1 MGGEKERVK
10 LKFGESYPEENIYVG
25 ETSRSIF
32 ERSIEHLKAGRD
44 RKEESFVAK
53 HWQESHPQR
62 EEAPEF
68 RFKIVKSFRDPL
80 TRQVS
85 ESIRIDLR
93 RGVLNSKTMYSRNSL
108 PRLTLE
114 KTDWE
119 KKKEEK
125 EKEAEKRESKERRE
139 KWLGGGEINN
149 LTIEGETENYELEC
163 QAWEIEAVKLE
174 KGKKRNVG
182 EQIERTNSKKRRK
195 VRGWRKE
202 ENHDWGLII
211 VEEDGWEKFVKPVDS
226 LVIENKPTV
235 TDLPAKLGG
244 KEEEST
250 TPSPSTSTPKMRDI
264 KEYTPL
270 PSSSGMSLPRTELPG
285 KMSAISLLP
294 GGAEQEEEPEERYGP
309 TRVLDKVNAR
319 EQMVTNS
326 TTVASKRVYKQGLR
340 RMKQEIENGIQPRI
354 FNFLSKDSGVGKFRG
369 GQPPV
374 SGESGGGCVDSAV
387 RKRSCPNTSNSMNKK
402 IKCKQKKLA
411 K

>member
-108 PRLTLE
+108 SRLTLE

-182 EQIERTNSKKRRK
+182 
-195 VRGWRKE
+195 
-202 ENHDWGLII
+202 
-211 VEEDGWEKFVKPVDS
+211 
-226 LVIENKPTV
+226 
-235 TDLPAKLGG
+235 
-244 KEEEST
+244 
-250 TPSPSTSTPKMRDI
+250 
-264 KEYTPL
+264 
-270 PSSSGMSLPRTELPG
+270 
-285 KMSAISLLP
+285 
-294 GGAEQEEEPEERYGP
+294 
-309 TRVLDKVNAR
+309 
-319 EQMVTNS
+319 
-326 TTVASKRVYKQGLR
+326 
-340 RMKQEIENGIQPRI
+340 
-354 FNFLSKDSGVGKFRG
+354 
-369 GQPPV
+369 
-374 SGESGGGCVDSAV
+374 
-387 RKRSCPNTSNSMNKK
+387 
-402 IKCKQKKLA
+402 
-411 K
+411 